1 MQPLFLLYNH
11 LKTLFI
17 MAKKVTVFATSGYSG
32 GRRGATDPSTGK
44 TSHGGRY
51 ITREQR
57 RADLRAAFGV
67 KG

>member
-1 MQPLFLLYNH
+1 
-11 LKTLFI
+11 
-17 MAKKVTVFATSGYSG
+17 MAKRLTLFATSGYSG
-32 GRRGATDPSTGK
+32 GRQGATDPSTGRI
-44 TSHGGRY
+44 SRGGRY

>member
-1 MQPLFLLYNH
+1 
-11 LKTLFI
+11 
-17 MAKKVTVFATSGYSG
+17 MAKKVTLFATSGYSG

-51 ITREQR
+51 ISREQR
-57 RADLRAAFGV
+57 RADLRSAFGV